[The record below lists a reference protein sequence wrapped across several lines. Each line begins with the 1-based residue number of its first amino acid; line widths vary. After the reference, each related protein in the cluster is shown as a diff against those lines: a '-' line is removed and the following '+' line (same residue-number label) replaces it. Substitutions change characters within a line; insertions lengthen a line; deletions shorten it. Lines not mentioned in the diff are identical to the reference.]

1 MSIKNNCKQLS
12 FFSFIDPNTK
22 IQYYNVAVRQ
32 LSCQRRLQK
41 GYAMD
46 LGQRLQICRE
56 AKKITQA
63 EMAQVCHLSK
73 NYISAIERGVN
84 KCTAQTLIAYAEK
97 LDMSLDELIGRENT
111 GNIIPELRRILSSM
125 EPEQQKKILQ
135 IIHLIS
141 Q

>member
-12 FFSFIDPNTK
+12 FSRFIDPNTK

-32 LSCQRRLQK
+32 LFCQRRLQK

-63 EMAQVCHLSK
+63 EMAQACHLSK

-135 IIHLIS
+135 IIRLIS

>member
-1 MSIKNNCKQLS
+1 
-12 FFSFIDPNTK
+12 
-22 IQYYNVAVRQ
+22 
-32 LSCQRRLQK
+32 
-41 GYAMD
+41 MD

-63 EMAQVCHLSK
+63 EMALACHLSK

-125 EPEQQKKILQ
+125 ELEQQKKILQ
-135 IIHLIS
+135 IIRLIS

>member
-12 FFSFIDPNTK
+12 FSRFIDPNTK

-41 GYAMD
+41 GYTMD

-63 EMAQVCHLSK
+63 EMALACHLSK

>member
-1 MSIKNNCKQLS
+1 
-12 FFSFIDPNTK
+12 
-22 IQYYNVAVRQ
+22 
-32 LSCQRRLQK
+32 
-41 GYAMD
+41 MD

-63 EMAQVCHLSK
+63 EMALACHLSK